1 MSGPAAEG
9 PARELARLLARRL
22 RERDGPAAAPVTVAE
37 LRRELLPYPRVRE
50 PVGLASKAEYDLA
63 MLDLLAEPAALAI
76 EDPELAEAVER
87 ERGAAEPGLGFLED
101 FAAATLH
108 PGSALT
114 AGEDEGRPAEEKPGP
129 DPDPAS
135 APEAGAASS
144 PEAEAASSPE
154 ARRGTRSG
162 GSRSGGSRPDGS
174 RSGDARSD
182 GSRPDDAR
190 PGASPAEGP
199 DAAGSC
205 RDCGRELP
213 GREGLRYCP
222 WCGTDQR
229 VPRCDACRERLEP
242 DWSYCPGCGAA
253 ADG

>member
-1 MSGPAAEG
+1 MSGPFAEG

-22 RERDGPAAAPVTVAE
+22 RERDRPPAAPVTVAE

-50 PVGLASKAEYDLA
+50 PAGLASKAEYDLA

-87 ERGAAEPGLGFLED
+87 ERSAAEPGLGFLED

-114 AGEDEGRPAEEKPGP
+114 AGDDGERPPEEAPTSAAGA
-129 DPDPAS
+129 AS
-135 APEAGAASS
+135 APEAGAGSS
-144 PEAEAASSPE
+144 PETDAGSTPE
-154 ARRGTRSG
+154 ARP
-162 GSRSGGSRPDGS
+162 GSRSGG
-174 RSGDARSD
+174 ARSD
-182 GSRPDDAR
+182 GGRSEGARPDGTR
-190 PGASPAEGP
+190 PGASSDAAP
-199 DAAGSC
+199 DGAGSC

-242 DWSYCPGCGAA
+242 DWSYCPACGSA